1 MSTHPSGETDALPA
15 EFGFIG
21 RVFRPLAGEG
31 ALDLRDDAAVLTPP
45 PGREVVMAVDAMV
58 EGVHFLPDDPADTVG
73 RKLLRCNLSDL
84 AAMDA
89 TPLGYL
95 LTVARPRHLAE
106 AWFAAFAGGLHADQ
120 ETYGLGRLGGGRASP
135 PGPLVPPPR
144 PPPPPPGPPPPP
156 PPPPPAP
163 PARHT
168 TSTTGP
174 LVLSLTIVGHV
185 AAGCAL
191 RRTTA
196 RAGDGLWVTGT
207 IGDGALGLLAL
218 RGQVPDPDHV
228 LATRYRLPCPRLG
241 LGLHGI
247 ASAAMDVSDGLVQDA
262 GHLARECG
270 LGVVI
275 EVDQVPLS
283 DAARAAG
290 PQWRETCLT
299 GGDDYEL
306 LLAVPPG
313 HEQALL
319 ARGRHHG
326 VRMTRIGRFVDP
338 GAGIGVRLYDAQ
350 GDAVNVVRTGWSHL

>member
-1 MSTHPSGETDALPA
+1 MSTRPSGTSDALPA

-21 RVFRPLAGEG
+21 RIFRPLAGEG

-45 PGREVVMAVDAMV
+45 AGREMVMAVDAMV

-95 LTVARPRHLAE
+95 LTVARPRHVAE
-106 AWFAAFAGGLHADQ
+106 PWFTAFADGLRADQ
-120 ETYGLGRLGGGRASP
+120 GTYGLGLLGGD
-135 PGPLVPPPR
+135 
-144 PPPPPPGPPPPP
+144 
-156 PPPPPAP
+156 
-163 PARHT
+163 T

-185 AAGCAL
+185 APGCAL

-218 RGQVPDPDHV
+218 RGQVPDPDHA

-262 GHLARECG
+262 GHLARESG
-270 LGVVI
+270 VGVVI
-275 EVDQVPLS
+275 EVDRVPLS

-306 LLAVPPG
+306 LLAVPPE

-326 VRMTRIGRFVDP
+326 VRMTRIGRFIDP
-338 GAGIGVRLYDAQ
+338 AGSAGVQLRDAHGAEVKVAH
-350 GDAVNVVRTGWSHL
+350 TGWSHL

>member
-1 MSTHPSGETDALPA
+1 MSSHPTGETGAVPA

-21 RVFRPLAGEG
+21 RIFRPLAGEG
-31 ALDLRDDAAVLTPP
+31 ALDLRDDAAVMTPP
-45 PGREVVMAVDAMV
+45 PGREMVMAVDAMV
-58 EGVHFLPDDPADTVG
+58 EGVHFLSDDPADTVG

-106 AWFAAFAGGLHADQ
+106 AWFAAFAGGLRVDQ
-120 ETYGLGRLGGGRASP
+120 DAYGLGLLGGD
-135 PGPLVPPPR
+135 
-144 PPPPPPGPPPPP
+144 
-156 PPPPPAP
+156 
-163 PARHT
+163 T
-168 TSTTGP
+168 TSTPGP
-174 LVLSLTIVGHV
+174 VVLSLTIVGHV
-185 AAGCAL
+185 APGCAL

-218 RGQVPDPDHV
+218 RGQVPDPDHA
-228 LATRYRLPCPRLG
+228 LAARYRLPCPRLG

-262 GHLARECG
+262 GHLARESG

-338 GAGIGVRLYDAQ
+338 TAGTGVKLYDAQ
-350 GDAVNVVRTGWSHL
+350 GNVVKVARTGWSHL